1 MSGSDNKLT
10 GSNATDAFGSSADG
24 SFNTHTD
31 TDTTNVNVSK
41 TSNESK
47 TVTADNNNTSTE
59 TKTVTADN
67 GNTTTSHSGNDS
79 GNTSTENINKTI
91 TAHSNNDN
99 GNTSNKTVTADNGN
113 TSTVNV
119 AKDSGNTHTDD
130 SNNTHTID
138 SNNTLNLNKDVGN
151 TSTHLDNS
159 GNTSSENHDSFNTH
173 TEADSYSHNNGSF
186 DNTWNTTT
194 TTISTSIG
202 NDISHSF
209 NGYDN
214 AGGTTLVMPE
224 DISQSLSGSAN
235 SLAIALD
242 QVNELVSNNQANG
255 DWVQNSA
262 SDAIDSH
269 DLSANGGDANHN
281 AGTDNMSSNASGAA
295 NLDAFTQSIVLGANL
310 QNNSF
315 SLTVSGHDSLSDGS
329 SIHHSHA

>member
-1 MSGSDNKLT
+1 MSGSDNKVK
-10 GSNATDAFGSSADG
+10 GSNSTDAFGSSADH
-24 SFNTHTD
+24 SFNSD
-31 TDTTNVNVSK
+31 TDTTTNTSTANNDGNNSNNETANLNDVANKTVNVSH
-41 TSNESK
+41 SNSES
-47 TVTADNNNTSTE
+47 E
-59 TKTVTADN
+59 TKTV
-67 GNTTTSHSGNDS
+67 SVS
-79 GNTSTENINKTI
+79 
-91 TAHSNNDN
+91 
-99 GNTSNKTVTADNGN
+99 
-113 TSTVNV
+113 
-119 AKDSGNTHTDD
+119 D
-130 SNNTHTID
+130 SNNKTTALDNVGNKSLDNVGLHNSQNQTTV
-138 SNNTLNLNKDVGN
+138 NTSLSDVANKSLSDVGN
-151 TSTHLDNS
+151 KSLDNVGNHTLTDVGNHTLTDVGNKLYNS
-159 GNTSSENHDSFNTH
+159 DNTSSENQNSFNTH

-194 TTISTSIG
+194 TTISTSIA
-202 NDISHSF
+202 NDISHAF

-214 AGGTTLVMPE
+214 VGGTTLVMPE

-242 QVNELVSNNQANG
+242 QVNELVSNNSANH